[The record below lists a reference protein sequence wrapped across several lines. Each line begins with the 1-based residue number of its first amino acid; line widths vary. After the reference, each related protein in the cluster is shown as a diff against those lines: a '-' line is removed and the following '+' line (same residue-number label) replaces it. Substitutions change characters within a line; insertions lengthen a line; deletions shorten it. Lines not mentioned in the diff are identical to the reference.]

1 MFKQDAS
8 AAASEFS
15 DWVKVGIYVYIF
27 HGKYQVKPQSSP
39 WFSTT
44 FAVMIVH
51 RNLFFVLFCFLFV
64 CLFVCLYQQNKSF
77 ECKG

>member
-1 MFKQDAS
+1 MFKLDAS

-15 DWVKVGIYVYIF
+15 DWVKVGIYVYVF
-27 HGKYQVKPQSSP
+27 HGKYQVKLQSSP

-51 RNLFFVLFCFLFV
+51 RNLFFVLFSV

>member
-1 MFKQDAS
+1 MFKLDAS

-15 DWVKVGIYVYIF
+15 DWVKVGIYVYVF

-51 RNLFFVLFCFLFV
+51 RNLFFCFVFCLFV
-64 CLFVCLYQQNKSF
+64 CLFVPT
-77 ECKG
+77 E